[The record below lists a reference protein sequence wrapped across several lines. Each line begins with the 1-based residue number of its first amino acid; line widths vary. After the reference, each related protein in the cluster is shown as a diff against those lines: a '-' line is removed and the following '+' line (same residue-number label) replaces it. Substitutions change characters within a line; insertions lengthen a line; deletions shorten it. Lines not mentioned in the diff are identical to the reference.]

1 MNFMGMILLMVLLAY
16 LWCVCSAKSACNVLV
31 VLRYA
36 YFDLQP
42 CSSHHASLVCIPLQ
56 IQNTTSF
63 SNPLSPKNVKIL
75 PSSFGNP
82 HIAFSSSNIILT
94 INLKHIQTP
103 FVQLLKHKRCFKW
116 KLYESHITFQDI
128 WLVKFPSVKSMA
140 GSDGIVN
147 QVCCKVCTFYEG
159 KEKILATKLDSLFK
173 HVRQKKPKVNIPKM
187 VECTIYY
194 CRCMCIKKIMS
205 CMLPIFIRM

>member
-1 MNFMGMILLMVLLAY
+1 MNFMAMIFLMVILAY
-16 LWCVCSAKSACNVLV
+16 LWCVCSVCSAKSACNVLV

-56 IQNTTSF
+56 IQSTTSF
-63 SNPLSPKNVKIL
+63 SNPLSPKNAHIL
-75 PSSFGNP
+75 PSFFGNP
-82 HIAFSSSNIILT
+82 HIASSSSNIIIT
-94 INLKHIQTP
+94 INLKHIQAF

-128 WLVKFPSVKSMA
+128 WLAKFPWVKSMA

-147 QVCCKVCTFYEG
+147 QVCCKVCTSYES
-159 KEKILATKLDSLFK
+159 KENILATKLDSL
-173 HVRQKKPKVNIPKM
+173 
-187 VECTIYY
+187 
-194 CRCMCIKKIMS
+194 
-205 CMLPIFIRM
+205 